1 MYTQSPVAS
10 DGFILNFINLLLIL
24 SKPFTG
30 VFTKYHTFLPKINC
44 FYLMTTDYLGP
55 SAIKRI
61 EKLETNKDKLQVI
74 YDYLD

>member
-30 VFTKYHTFLPKINC
+30 VFNKYHTFLPKIYC

-61 EKLETNKDKLQVI
+61 EKLETNKEKL
-74 YDYLD
+74 

>member
-30 VFTKYHTFLPKINC
+30 VFNKYHTFLPKIKC

-61 EKLETNKDKLQVI
+61 EKLETNKEKL
-74 YDYLD
+74 